1 MNLLYTVIGAA
12 AGAVVVLL
20 LTSRKGKNTGRQ
32 EELEKVTRQLE
43 AVKAEAQVKLEKK
56 EAEARDIKAETE
68 KEVKGSLKQDLQKL
82 EEERKSIEVRSKDLD
97 KKADIIQK
105 RQQEIE
111 AKDREIEQIK
121 AAFSEKEKTLKE
133 MQSREQDTLEKI
145 SRMSPKQARER
156 LMKQI
161 EEEAKDEA
169 HRLYNSIVESAKKD
183 AKRESIEVIARAI
196 QGNAAEVT
204 EELTVTNVSLPDDD
218 MKGRIIGREGR
229 NIRALES
236 ATGVNIIIDDT
247 PGVVSLSSFDGE
259 RREIARRA
267 LDELIKDGRIQ
278 PSRIEEIVE
287 KIRKEVEDVVV
298 QEGEDAAAEA
308 GVIGLR
314 DDEIKL
320 LGKMRYRTS
329 YGQNVLHHSVE
340 VAKFAGVMAE
350 ELGLDAEF
358 SRRAGLL
365 HDLGKAVDREMEGT
379 HVEIGAAL
387 AKKYGESARLQNAI
401 MSHHGDVE
409 PETPEAVLIQAADSI
424 SASRPGARRQ
434 QITNYI
440 KRMSSIEEIAASF
453 EGVKEAYCLSAG
465 REIRII
471 VQPDKVDDL
480 KAAALAKECARKI
493 EENIDYPGEVKVT
506 VIRSSRMTEVAK

>member
-1 MNLLYTVIGAA
+1 MNVLYIVIAAVAGGLLVFF
-12 AGAVVVLL
+12 
-20 LTSRKGKNTGRQ
+20 LTSRTEKNGNKQ
-32 EELEKVTRQLE
+32 EELEKLSRQLE
-43 AVKAEAQVKLEKK
+43 TVKADAQEKLKQKEIEIKEVKEK
-56 EAEARDIKAETE
+56 TE
-68 KEVKGSLKQDLQKL
+68 KEVKDSLKQSIGKL
-82 EEERKSIEVRSKDLD
+82 EEEKKTIEVRSKDLD
-97 KKADIIQK
+97 KKADIIQR

-111 AKDREIEQIK
+111 VKDKEIEGIK
-121 AAFSEKEKTLKE
+121 VAFGEKEKTLKE
-133 MQSREQDTLEKI
+133 MQSREQATLEKI

-204 EELTVTNVSLPDDD
+204 EELTVTNVTLPDDD

-229 NIRALES
+229 NIRTLEA

-259 RREIARRA
+259 RREIARRS
-267 LDELIKDGRIQ
+267 LEELIKDGRIQ

-287 KIRKEVEDVVV
+287 KVKKEVDDVVI
-298 QEGEDAAAEA
+298 QEGEDAAAES

-340 VAKFAGVMAE
+340 VAKFSGVMAE

-358 SRRAGLL
+358 ARRAGLL

-409 PETPEAVLIQAADSI
+409 PETAEAVLIQAADGI

-440 KRMSSIEEIAASF
+440 KRMSSIEDIASSF

-471 VQPDKVDDL
+471 VQPDKVNDL
-480 KAAALAKECARKI
+480 KAASLAKECARKI